1 MRGRKTWIYYHETA
15 VYEKMCFTC
24 WLARVEHV
32 VLEAQKKGLLIIK
45 HLTPFSGN
53 ANAVSTI

>member
-15 VYEKMCFTC
+15 VYGKMCFTC

-32 VLEAQKKGLLIIK
+32 VLEAQKKV
-45 HLTPFSGN
+45 F
-53 ANAVSTI
+53 